1 MISFLFSLLWLCIS
15 FCNAWMIM
23 RSMEYLISFKQGKR
37 SFIRCTMLIGCA
49 VLSASIIFID
59 DPFNFLATTFFFI
72 VLVLICCEGSFWKR
86 FTLGTMYTSTILSFN
101 ALRDNYLKPLF
112 ETLEMFIFPEQ
123 QILYNDDFINNL
135 SLNYIQTA
143 SVFVS
148 FMFSLLLYSSTRKS
162 APDKDYTLSDDLWK
176 LILLLA
182 ISPFCIVFSLS
193 ALFDRDGGVY
203 LLPPHYARI
212 SVKYLPI
219 LLIAIFTFI
228 ILLRCIVVLARQQQL
243 EQQSMI
249 AEINRKYYESMEQQ
263 HFEIRRLRH
272 DLANHLQI
280 LSTLPEDKRDA
291 YLSHLS
297 ENTAITQSLSY
308 CMDATVNAVLT
319 VKRNL
324 MERYGI
330 SMETAIDIPAELPFN
345 QADVCALYANALDNA
360 IEACMQLPADARR
373 ISLKSKA
380 QKGLFCLEVKNPAP
394 NTVEHI
400 SRQAGQKPL
409 QNICSESEKHIR
421 TDKIPPTSKSDKQN
435 HGFGLKSIREIVERY
450 HGSLELESADGAFN
464 LFLYI
469 PLSYAE

>member
-1 MISFLFSLLWLCIS
+1 
-15 FCNAWMIM
+15 
-23 RSMEYLISFKQGKR
+23 MEYLISFKQGKR
-37 SFIRCTMLIGCA
+37 SLIRCTMLIGCA

-72 VLVLICCEGSFWKR
+72 VLVLVCCEGSFWKR
-86 FTLGTMYTSTILSFN
+86 LTLGTMYTSTILSFN

-112 ETLEMFIFPEQ
+112 ETLEMFIFPEH

-135 SLNYIQTA
+135 SLNYIRTA

-162 APDKDYTLSDDLWK
+162 SPDKDYTLSDDLWK
-176 LILLLA
+176 LILLLT

-212 SVKYLPI
+212 SAKYLPI

-263 HFEIRRLRH
+263 HFEIRRLKH
-272 DLANHLQI
+272 DLANHLQV
-280 LSTLPEDKRDA
+280 LSALPESRRDE
-291 YLSHLS
+291 YLKDLT
-297 ENTAITQSLSY
+297 ENTAALQSLSY
-308 CMDATVNAVLT
+308 CKDSTVNAVLT
-319 VKRNL
+319 VKKSF
-324 MERYGI
+324 MEQNGI
-330 SMETAIDIPAELPFN
+330 RMDLSLDLPAELPFDRT
-345 QADVCALYANALDNA
+345 DVCALFANALDNA
-360 IEACMQLPADARR
+360 AEACMKLPAAERK
-373 ISLKSKA
+373 ILLMSKA
-380 QKGLFCLEVKNPAP
+380 QKGLFCLEVRNPVPASSIGIFAETDANLSQDLSHRP
-394 NTVEHI
+394 EKTAL
-400 SRQAGQKPL
+400 AGAL
-409 QNICSESEKHIR
+409 
-421 TDKIPPTSKSDKQN
+421 PPTSKPDKTN
-435 HGFGLKSIREIVERY
+435 HGFGLKSIKEIVDRY
-450 HGSLELESADGAFN
+450 HGSLELRTENNMFN

-469 PLSYAE
+469 PLSQTESNTADCE